1 MRKLSEARRLWDTW
15 GSRKSF
21 SKIWST
27 IAWKADHVH
36 KEFVVLGEDVE
47 KENVS
52 CAGNFCLHILSY
64 YKRDE
69 LM

>member
-1 MRKLSEARRLWDTW
+1 MS

-36 KEFVVLGEDVE
+36 KELIVLGEDVE
-47 KENVS
+47 KKNVS
-52 CAGNFCLHILSY
+52 CAGNFCLHFFELLQ
-64 YKRDE
+64 KRWA
-69 LM
+69 